1 MVYYEMIEEIYRIE
15 IGRSEVE
22 NDELIKKAQQNSI
35 WFHVKDMPSPHGI
48 LSFPIGTVLNKSVIV
63 HIAGLV
69 KGFSKAKSYSKVSVQ
84 YTEIKNVKR
93 TSKPGL
99 VILKKTPKI
108 IVV

>member
-1 MVYYEMIEEIYRIE
+1 MVYSEVIDEIYTIE
-15 IGRSEVE
+15 VGRSELE
-22 NDELIKKAQQNSI
+22 NDELIRKALQNSI

-48 LSFPIGTVLNKSVIV
+48 LSFPNWVVPNKSVIQ

-93 TSKPGL
+93 TTKPGL